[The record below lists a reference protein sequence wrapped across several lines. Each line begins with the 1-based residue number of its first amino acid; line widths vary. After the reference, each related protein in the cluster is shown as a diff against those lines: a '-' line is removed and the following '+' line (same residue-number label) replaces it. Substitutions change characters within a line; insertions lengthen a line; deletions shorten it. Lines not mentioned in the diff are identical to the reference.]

1 MWRKEA
7 AALVVV
13 LAGGK
18 EAAASAGTGSWRRP
32 PGKGGPAQGV
42 TEEEAAGG
50 SSVGHRRS
58 RRRPDLDKGAVSP
71 ASSGAVLQRKPA
83 GAAHDGEGEAALEG
97 RMPTSIPP
105 PQPLHVVHVCSMR
118 LLRPIAATRL
128 LIDPAPNFSASA
140 SDARLRPLARGG
152 SRFGERGSRRRRFG
166 RREGRP
172 LSIREFDVRPFRP
185 WAVLVLVDWG
195 LGLS

>member
-1 MWRKEA
+1 MWQKEA
-7 AALVVV
+7 ATLVVV

-32 PGKGGPAQGV
+32 PGKGGPAHGV
-42 TEEEAAGG
+42 SEEEAAGG

-58 RRRPDLDKGAVSP
+58 RRRPNLDKGAVSP

-83 GAAHDGEGEAALEG
+83 GAAHDGEGST
-97 RMPTSIPP
+97 PTSIPP
-105 PQPLHVVHVCSMR
+105 PQPLHVVHVRSMR

-152 SRFGERGSRRRRFG
+152 SKFGEREEQETSIRA
-166 RREGRP
+166 EGRP
-172 LSIREFDVRPFRP
+172 PAVDSEGATTAARAGGRGAPAGGGSHWRPP
-185 WAVLVLVDWG
+185 
-195 LGLS
+195 